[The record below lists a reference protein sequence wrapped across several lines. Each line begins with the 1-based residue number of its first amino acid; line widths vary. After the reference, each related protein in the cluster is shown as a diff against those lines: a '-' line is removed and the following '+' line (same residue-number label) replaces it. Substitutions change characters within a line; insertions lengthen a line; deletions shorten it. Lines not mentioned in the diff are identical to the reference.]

1 MTATSSSPV
10 GRLRPPP
17 IRPIDFAGT
26 SRNVDEPLDPL
37 VEQLTPMDEHE
48 RVDAALCD
56 EPGGDHGLAERR
68 RGGQHAGLVR
78 QHRVGR
84 GLLLRPQLAVKR
96 HVQTAARRSAR
107 RE

>member
-10 GRLRPPP
+10 GRFRPPP

-26 SRNVDEPLDPL
+26 PRNVDESLDPL
-37 VEQLTPMDEHE
+37 VEQLTPMHEHE
-48 RVDAALCD
+48 RVDAALGD
-56 EPGGDHGLAERR
+56 QPGGDHRLAERR

-78 QHRVGR
+78 QHRVCR
-84 GLLLRPQLAVKR
+84 GLLLGPELAVKGR
-96 HVQTAARRSAR
+96 RRAVARRSAR